1 MTLEARQLVVRAG
14 RRDVIRHVDLRI
26 ELGERVA
33 VVGPNG
39 AGKSTL
45 LRALA
50 GLAPA
55 HAGRVELDGADVSDL
70 SRRDLAR
77 RLAWMGQGATV
88 PTDRTALDVALL
100 GRAPWLGRWGWP
112 AQGDIDIA
120 RAALVCLGVDHLAE
134 RTTGAM
140 SGGERQR
147 VVLAAALA
155 QQTPW
160 LLLDEPTSA
169 QDFEGTARM
178 IEALRSIA
186 AEQRAVVVAMHDLTT
201 ACRAFD
207 RLVLVHDGQITAD
220 GTPLDVV
227 RSDAARAAWGDTFA
241 VHDVDGAPVVVLARA
256 GAS

>member
-1 MTLEARQLVVRAG
+1 MTLDARQLVVRTG
-14 RRDVIRHVDLRI
+14 RRDILRGVDLRI
-26 ELGERVA
+26 ERGERVA

-45 LRALA
+45 LRALV

-55 HAGRVELDGADVSDL
+55 DAGHVELDGANVADM

-77 RLAWMGQGATV
+77 RIAWMGQHATI

-112 AQGDIDIA
+112 GRDDLDLAH
-120 RAALVCLGVDHLAE
+120 AALATLGVEHLAE
-134 RTTGAM
+134 RRAGAL

-178 IEALRSIA
+178 IDALDAVA
-186 AEQRAVVVAMHDLTT
+186 AEQRAIVVAMHDLTT

-207 RLVLVHDGQITAD
+207 RLVLVHDGRITAD

-227 RSDAARAAWGDTFA
+227 GSAAARAAWGDTFA
-241 VHDVDGAPVVVLARA
+241 VYDVDGAPIVVLART